1 MLAALRTVLLTLSSN
16 FSETIF
22 FRLPGMKETP
32 DVIME
37 KFMDPA
43 HRPAGEKTS
52 RILHR
57 FAEARTGTSLT

>member
-43 HRPAGEKTS
+43 HRPAGGEIPQGFCIVLPKPEPG
-52 RILHR
+52 RP
-57 FAEARTGTSLT
+57 